1 MTIRKL
7 TPNLMVED
15 VRATVDFYG
24 DILGFDLVMA
34 VPESQD
40 GILTELSGTETIVY
54 ALVRNGSSE
63 LMFQS
68 QKSMGEDIPVLAG
81 KSVGASVS
89 LYLETNGINEI
100 CDRIRPKVQIVKDLF
115 TTWYGMK
122 EFYFLDN
129 NNYVLCLAEQVTM
142 KES

>member
-1 MTIRKL
+1 
-7 TPNLMVED
+7 MVED

-68 QKSMGEDIPVLAG
+68 QKSMGEDIPMLAG

-89 LYLETNGINEI
+89 LYLETDGINEI
-100 CDRIRPKVQIVKDLF
+100 CDRIRPKVQIVKNLF
-115 TTWYGMK
+115 TTWYDK
-122 EFYFLDN
+122 WLKQ
-129 NNYVLCLAEQVTM
+129 VLRVVL
-142 KES
+142 K

>member
-68 QKSMGEDIPVLAG
+68 QKSMGEDIPMLAG

-89 LYLETNGINEI
+89 LYLETDGINEI
-100 CDRIRPKVQIVKDLF
+100 CDRIRPKVQIVKNLF
-115 TTWYGMK
+115 TTWYDK
-122 EFYFLDN
+122 WLKQ
-129 NNYVLCLAEQVTM
+129 VLRVVL
-142 KES
+142 K